1 MLRGR
6 RAAIFNK
13 RESRMND
20 ETNHINT
27 PAHPAEE
34 AQSDAN
40 MPALWQKGGPSP
52 NPKGRPKQPRSVQE
66 VKALAREHTVGAIET
81 LVKVHKNPK
90 SPPAARVA
98 AASEILNRGWGRA
111 PSTDLE
117 GAEQLVI
124 KVVRFNQDQIEE
136 NDIKTIEGTVID
148 APGGE

>member
-1 MLRGR
+1 MRDFSDG
-6 RAAIFNK
+6 
-13 RESRMND
+13 D
-20 ETNHINT
+20 T
-27 PAHPAEE
+27 PAPEE
-34 AQSDAN
+34 AQTDAN
-40 MPALWQKGGPSP
+40 TDTPALWQKGGPSP
-52 NPKGRPKQPRSVQE
+52 NPKGRPKVPRTPAE

-124 KVVRFNQDQIEE
+124 KVVKFNQEQIEE
-136 NDIKTIEGTVID
+136 NEMKVIEHRVDEGS
-148 APGGE
+148 E

>member
-1 MLRGR
+1 MT
-6 RAAIFNK
+6 
-13 RESRMND
+13 D
-20 ETNHINT
+20 ETNENT
-27 PAHPAEE
+27 PATAEE
-34 AQSDAN
+34 TNGDTHA
-40 MPALWQKGGPSP
+40 PTRWTKGMPSP
-52 NPKGRPKQPRSVQE
+52 NPKGRPKVPRTPAE

-124 KVVRFNQDQIEE
+124 KVVKFNQEQIEE
-136 NDIKTIEGTVID
+136 NEMKVIEHRVDEGS
-148 APGGE
+148 E